1 MVNSSHDESGT
12 YERAQTAA
20 LSFDRDK
27 KRHFFDM
34 KHIFQPLQMGGRY
47 AFLLM
52 YLFEGAAFGTRR
64 RNRSKVG
71 VAWDK

>member
-1 MVNSSHDESGT
+1 MVNSCSDYSGT
-12 YERAQTAA
+12 YEQRKTAA

-52 YLFEGAAFGTRR
+52 YLFLKVPPSMLEGEIEV
-64 RNRSKVG
+64 K
-71 VAWDK
+71 